1 MNITQHKHCL
11 PQINGIVLSFLFL
24 VSILTQLDKNVGGNE
39 RGIDDF
45 MWQNGSHLV
54 DIYFTPKMMNHRP
67 KSSPFRF
74 VSFLVFFS
82 LTAEKPHSHFGFFV
96 VTLPFGHFRFFFHLF
111 RRAI

>member
-1 MNITQHKHCL
+1 ML
-11 PQINGIVLSFLFL
+11 GE
-24 VSILTQLDKNVGGNE
+24 NE

-74 VSFLVFFS
+74 VSFLVFFLS
-82 LTAEKPHSHFGFFV
+82 QLRNRTHILAFFV
-96 VTLPFGHFRFFFHLF
+96 VTLPFGHFRLFFHLF